1 MRASHI
7 SRARAHAMQHDL
19 RQHRMCTRLLP
30 GSPPQCRVRASSA
43 ITQLR
48 SFTLR
53 AASEDGGGA
62 AAEEAVRPLTGLGS
76 DDDVQCLTTGTEVVC
91 VVDEEGR
98 PGGAGLQVPLQA
110 EEPTESLALLVLP
123 FFLWGSSMAGMK
135 YVLDDVS
142 PLLVAAARLLPS
154 GALLVAY
161 AAYKGRPL
169 PQTGLA
175 WAAVSFFALVDAT
188 LFQGALAEGLTRTSA
203 GLGSVI
209 IDSQP
214 LTVAILAAAFF
225 GESIPPL
232 GALGLVLGL
241 AGLVLMELPPL
252 QDGGIA
258 ASVASATA
266 ALSGDGLLSFG
277 ETWMFIAA
285 QAMAIGTVWVRVIV
299 KQGTDPVMATGLHM
313 LLGGVPLLAL
323 SAVREPAALPRLLDN
338 GLTLENAALLS
349 YISLLGGAVA
359 YGLFFRAASRGS
371 LLKLSSLTFLTPVF
385 AVLCGYATLGETL
398 TPQQLAGAGIVL
410 AGVTLVN
417 TKRAGAT

>member
-62 AAEEAVRPLTGLGS
+62 AAEEAVGPLTGLGS

-225 GESIPPL
+225 GE
-232 GALGLVLGL
+232 
-241 AGLVLMELPPL
+241 
-252 QDGGIA
+252 
-258 ASVASATA
+258 
-266 ALSGDGLLSFG
+266 
-277 ETWMFIAA
+277 
-285 QAMAIGTVWVRVIV
+285 
-299 KQGTDPVMATGLHM
+299 
-313 LLGGVPLLAL
+313 
-323 SAVREPAALPRLLDN
+323 
-338 GLTLENAALLS
+338 
-349 YISLLGGAVA
+349 
-359 YGLFFRAASRGS
+359 
-371 LLKLSSLTFLTPVF
+371 
-385 AVLCGYATLGETL
+385 
-398 TPQQLAGAGIVL
+398 
-410 AGVTLVN
+410 
-417 TKRAGAT
+417 